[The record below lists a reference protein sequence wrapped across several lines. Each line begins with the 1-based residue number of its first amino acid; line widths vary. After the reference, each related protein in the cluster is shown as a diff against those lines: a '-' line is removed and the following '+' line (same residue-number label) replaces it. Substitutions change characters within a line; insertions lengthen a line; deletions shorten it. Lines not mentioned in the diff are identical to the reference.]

1 MSAKGAAARRIKA
14 LCRERGMAVNALAD
28 LCGVPPAAI
37 CSMMNEKSKN
47 PGTVS
52 LQKRRDGLE
61 TRVRTVFHDLLFEN
75 LEPVIQ

>member
-1 MSAKGAAARRIKA
+1 MSAKGAAARRIEA
-14 LCRERGMAVNALAD
+14 LCRERGMTVSTLAD
-28 LCGVPPAAI
+28 LCGVPPATI

-52 LQKRRDGLE
+52 LQKRCDGLE
-61 TRVRTVFHDLLFEN
+61 IRVRTFFHDTLFEN